1 MLFDV
6 NVEAEEMTKKLLETD
21 KGDAEELIDKKDLVA
36 LAVEMKKK
44 ESKKI
49 ALDLLLETYDKKE
62 AELKKVAEEAAK
74 KLIEKK
80 KVEAKRVKEQEKQ

>member
-21 KGDAEELIDKKDLVA
+21 NGDAGELIDKKDLVA

-44 ESKKI
+44 ESK
-49 ALDLLLETYDKKE
+49 
-62 AELKKVAEEAAK
+62 
-74 KLIEKK
+74 
-80 KVEAKRVKEQEKQ
+80 